1 MTVKKYENTYIITL
15 EPYAKTLHA
24 DKLVN
29 DCKLL
34 GLNIEPILELSRE
47 GEYVIKVLDNVP
59 YREVVK
65 YIRNLDYVC
74 HIIRLCTTIEYTEDI
89 DYISNLSRQVLQ
101 EAISD
106 ISCSTFKVLT
116 KRIYKKF
123 PLTSV
128 DLNKELG
135 ARLIDLCRVNV
146 VDPDCYVYVEIREDK
161 ILLGYACREGYVK
174 ARECV
179 PQELISNIVA
189 LVDNP
194 LTVYEIMDLVQF
206 ARALNLK
213 LRLLDRTGS
222 VAERLREA
230 CSKLGV
236 KKVDV
241 VELCEDVDECLR
253 DVDVIVVLSQ
263 YARHG
268 ESLLEV
274 VSEYI
279 TRGRKV
285 MLVVGNE
292 VEDVGLDIR
301 DRAHYEVRLGP
312 CTGQAMRSVI
322 ALSYAVGIILFSALR
337 KASGRS
343 TVCS

>member
-1 MTVKKYENTYIITL
+1 MTVKKYDNTYIITL

-34 GLNIEPILELSRE
+34 GLSIEPLLELSRE
-47 GEYVIKVLDNVP
+47 GEYVIRVLDNIP
-59 YREVVK
+59 YKEVVK
-65 YIRNLDYVC
+65 YIRNLSYVC
-74 HIIRLCTTIEYTEDI
+74 HIIRLCISIEYTEDI
-89 DYISNLSRQVLQ
+89 DYISNLSKQVLQ

-106 ISCSTFKVLT
+106 ISCRSFKVLT

-123 PLTSV
+123 PLTSI
-128 DLNKELG
+128 DLNKKLG
-135 ARLIDLCRVNV
+135 ARLVDLCQVNV

-161 ILLGYACREGYVK
+161 ILLGYACREGYIK
-174 ARECV
+174 ARECIPLEFV
-179 PQELISNIVA
+179 SNIIA

-206 ARALNLK
+206 ARALNLR

-222 VAERLREA
+222 VSERLREA
-230 CSKLGV
+230 CSKLGI
-236 KKVDV
+236 KKVDIV
-241 VELCEDVDECLR
+241 QLCEDVEECLR
-253 DVDVIVVLSQ
+253 DADVVVVLSQ

-268 ESLLEV
+268 DSLLEA

-279 TRGRKV
+279 VRGKRV
-285 MLVVGNE
+285 VLAVGNE

-301 DRAHYEVRLGP
+301 DRAHYEIRLGP

-322 ALSYAVGIILFSALR
+322 ALSYAVGVLLFSALR
-337 KASGRS
+337 KVSGRS
-343 TVCS
+343 STC